1 MSGWILVTPRSA
13 TRDGHPSLR
22 KLADAGYEAVLCR
35 PGVLPTEEELLAL
48 LPGCVGYLAGVENVS
63 ARVLAAGTDLR
74 AISRNGTGADAID
87 TATAE
92 RLGIR
97 VLRAEGANARGVA
110 ELALGLMLCLAR
122 SLTANDRAIKAH
134 RWERHEGFELEG
146 RTLGLVGCGKIG
158 RLVTGF
164 ALAFGMKVMAY
175 DPRPNWDG
183 APANF
188 RYADLQEV
196 FAASDILSLH
206 CPPRAGGR
214 PMLDAEAIGSLKR
227 GCLLINTARGGLIDG
242 ETMLRALEDGRV
254 AGVGLDV
261 FDGEPPTD
269 WRLAEHPRV
278 VSTAHIGGFTPESID
293 RALTTAVDNLLAC
306 LATAPPRT
314 PLP

>member
-1 MSGWILVTPRSA
+1 MSGRILVTPRSA
-13 TRDGHPSLR
+13 TRDGHPALG
-22 KLADAGYEAVLCR
+22 KLADAGYESVFCR
-35 PGVLPTEEELLAL
+35 PGVLPDEAELLTL

-63 ARVLAAGTDLR
+63 GRVLEVSKDLR

-87 TATAE
+87 MATAE

-110 ELALGLMLCLAR
+110 ELALALILCLAR
-122 SLTANDRAIKAH
+122 SLTASDRALKAH
-134 RWERHEGFELEG
+134 RWERHAGFELEG
-146 RTLGLVGCGKIG
+146 RTLGLVGCGRIG

-164 ALAFGMKVMAY
+164 AHAFGMNVVAY
-175 DPRPNWDG
+175 DPFPNWDD
-183 APANF
+183 APEAF
-188 RYADLQEV
+188 RYASLEETL
-196 FAASDILSLH
+196 AAGDVVSLH

-214 PMLDAEAIGSLKR
+214 PVLDSAAIDTLKR
-227 GCLLINTARGGLIDG
+227 GCLVVNTARGGLIDS
-242 ETMLRALEDGRV
+242 EAMLRALEDGWV

-293 RALTTAVDNLLAC
+293 RALTTAVDNLLSF
-306 LATAPPRT
+306 LATAPLRR
-314 PLP
+314 